1 MRRRAAVDRAP
12 VSSSSIASVGYDA
25 VTRILEVEFVHGHVY
40 RYRDVP
46 DPVVRAFLSAPSLG
60 AYLNANIRDAYRC
73 TRA

>member
-1 MRRRAAVDRAP
+1 VKRTP

-25 VTRILEVEFVHGHVY
+25 VTRILEVEFAHGHVY

-46 DPVVRAFLSAPSLG
+46 AAVARAFLSAPSLG
-60 AYLNANIRDAYRC
+60 AYLNANIRDVYRY